1 MKQENQIMNTIG
13 RYAFQKRNEKRERI
27 IALLIA
33 LFLFG
38 TFVPWTAKYERTD
51 SKQTFSFVATVYA
64 YSSEERQTD
73 STPLITASNKMVRD
87 GIVANNCLPYGTLVR
102 IAGRVFQVEDRM
114 NPRYDCTVFD
124 VWHASTDSAWDWG
137 KQLLEVEIIK

>member
-1 MKQENQIMNTIG
+1 MSLIG
-13 RYAFQKRNEKRERI
+13 CYALQKRKQK
-27 IALLIA
+27 LIRA
-33 LFLFG
+33 YIFVATVLFLVG
-38 TFVPWTAKYERTD
+38 ISIPWTASYEKENT
-51 SKQTFSFVATVYA
+51 KHPFSFVATVYA

-73 STPLITASNKMVRD
+73 STPHITASNKRVRD

-124 VWHASTDSAWDWG
+124 VWHASTDSAWAWG

>member
-1 MKQENQIMNTIG
+1 MNYTG
-13 RYAFQKRNEKRERI
+13 RYFQEKRKGQQKG
-27 IALLIA
+27 ALVAIVVMGLFFLA
-33 LFLFG
+33 L
-38 TFVPWTAKYERTD
+38 VPATVHYEKSDTR
-51 SKQTFSFVATVYA
+51 QPFSFIATVYA

-73 STPLITASNKMVRD
+73 SSPTITASNKKVRD

-124 VWHASTDSAWDWG
+124 IWHASTDSAWAWG